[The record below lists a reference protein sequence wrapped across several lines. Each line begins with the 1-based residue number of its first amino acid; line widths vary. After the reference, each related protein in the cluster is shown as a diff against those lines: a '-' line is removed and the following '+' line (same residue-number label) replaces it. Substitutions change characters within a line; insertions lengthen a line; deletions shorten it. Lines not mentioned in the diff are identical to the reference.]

1 MSGQRGIARVA
12 IALRRNGTEG
22 GMSMIGYQS
31 AQSCAVARAVGE
43 LHEPVGAHM
52 HIHARSISHKQNR
65 TCHQKNPAIS
75 ARTAD
80 AVLVYIRLDYDNAE
94 RDTASSMHKT

>member
-94 RDTASSMHKT
+94 RDTASMHKT